1 MKLLKTMVVVT
12 LVVGLLLGGVF
23 PVQADTGVTS
33 TQPSL
38 PLKPDWDKG
47 RWAWGKV
54 EVIRGEV
61 KEKGTDWIKVDD
73 ATIYVEEG
81 KTKYRVP
88 TLGQPASLADI
99 EVGMNIVALVDKEDD
114 GTLHARHIVVIP
126 GRPQYRHHVGEV
138 IAPYIYD
145 PSTGGSLTIKDKSGE
160 TTTFTIIEGDLKI
173 LPKGATVEVGAWV
186 TVISHRDPASDQ
198 LIATGV
204 VVHPERPVLGNM
216 LRMELRGLEHISGTI
231 TVNEATMVITVDSTE
246 LKYDSSTIFTLRGV
260 TSVQGQSGTV
270 FYKDELARIVLVGIG
285 PSEIEED

>member
-38 PLKPDWDKG
+38 PLKPDLDKG
-47 RWAWGKV
+47 RWALGKV
-54 EVIRGEV
+54 KVIRGVVEEV
-61 KEKGTDWIKVDD
+61 GENEIKVDGQ
-73 ATIYVEEG
+73 TIIIDEAA
-81 KTKYRVP
+81 KFMVP
-88 TLGQPASLADI
+88 TLGWSASLADI
-99 EVGMNIVALVDKEDD
+99 EVGMQIVVLAYKEDD
-114 GTLHARHIVVIP
+114 TLYARHIVVIP
-126 GRPQYRHHVGEV
+126 GKPQFRHHVGRVTEYTAGSSITIQDKKGDTYTFV
-138 IAPYIYD
+138 ID
-145 PSTGGSLTIKDKSGE
+145 
-160 TTTFTIIEGDLKI
+160 GDLKI

-186 TVISHRDPASDQ
+186 TVISRRDPASDQ

-231 TVNEATMVITVDSTE
+231 TVDEATMVITVDSTE

>member
-1 MKLLKTMVVVT
+1 MVVVT

-38 PLKPDWDKG
+38 PLKPDWGKG
-47 RWAWGKV
+47 RWALGKV
-54 EVIRGEV
+54 KVIRGVVEEV
-61 KEKGTDWIKVDD
+61 GENEIKVDGQ
-73 ATIYVEEG
+73 TIIIDEAAKFG
-81 KTKYRVP
+81 VP
-88 TLGQPASLADI
+88 TLGRSASLEDI
-99 EVGMNIVALVDKEDD
+99 QEGMNIVVLAYQADD

-126 GRPQYRHHVGEV
+126 GKPQFRHHVGQVTEYTAGSSITIQDKKGDTYTFV
-138 IAPYIYD
+138 ID
-145 PSTGGSLTIKDKSGE
+145 
-160 TTTFTIIEGDLKI
+160 GDLKI

-186 TVISHRDPASDQ
+186 TVISRRDPASDQ

-231 TVNEATMVITVDSTE
+231 TVDETTMVITVDSTE
-246 LKYDSSTIFTLRGV
+246 LNYDSSTIFALRGV

>member
-1 MKLLKTMVVVT
+1 MKLLKTMMVAT
-12 LVVGLLLGGVF
+12 LVVGLLLGGVL

-38 PLKPDWDKG
+38 SLKPEWGKG
-47 RWAWGKV
+47 RWALGKV
-54 EVIRGEV
+54 KVIRGVVEEV
-61 KEKGTDWIKVDD
+61 GENEIKVDGQ
-73 ATIYVEEG
+73 TIIIDEAAKFG
-81 KTKYRVP
+81 VP
-88 TLGQPASLADI
+88 TLGRSASLEDI
-99 EVGMNIVALVDKEDD
+99 QEGMNIVVLAYQADD

-126 GRPQYRHHVGEV
+126 GKPLYRHHVGEV
-138 IAPYIYD
+138 TAPYIYD